1 MNPMKKMN
9 KATRTILLLFVVSG
23 VILAG
28 AWYRQGGAVK
38 AATPGARKVLFYVD
52 PMHPAYKS
60 DKPGIAP
67 DCGMELVP
75 VYDDV
80 TMGGTGSGASGP
92 PGTVNVSPEKQQL
105 LGVQVRPVERAAG
118 THTLRLLG
126 RVAADETRV
135 YKLIA
140 GVDGAVREVAPVT
153 TGSRVEKDQWLA
165 TYFSLETRVPIQA
178 YLSALDV
185 LDRAARVG
193 ETSGQ
198 IKAANGGS
206 QLSIERLKNLG
217 MSGNQIE
224 EIRRTREVPLT
235 VKIHAP
241 ASGFVLAR
249 NVSAGQNF
257 EKGTEWYR
265 IADLSR
271 VWILADV
278 YANEAHYLRPGVQ
291 AQVTLPEQQKSFPAK
306 ISEVLPQFDPNSRTL
321 KVRLE
326 ADNPGFAL
334 RPDMFVDVQVPIT
347 LPPAITVSTD
357 AVLDSGVKKTVFVDR
372 GEGIFEPRSVET
384 GWRLGDRIE
393 IVEGLKPGER
403 VVVSGTFLFDSESR
417 MKLAAFGIYGERHGA
432 QDRPGHENGSHD
444 HGNHQP

>member
-1 MNPMKKMN
+1 MNKMK
-9 KATRTILLLFVVSG
+9 KATRTILLLLVVAG
-23 VILAG
+23 VFLAG
-28 AWYRQGGAVK
+28 AWYSQRGAVS
-38 AATPGARKVLFYVD
+38 AATPGARKVLYYVD

-75 VYDDV
+75 VYEDANMV
-80 TMGGTGSGASGP
+80 GAGSGASGP
-92 PGTVNVSPEKQQL
+92 PGTLNISPEKQQL
-105 LGVQVRPVERAAG
+105 LGVRVRPVEKAAG

-135 YKLIA
+135 YKLVA
-140 GVDGAVREVAPVT
+140 GLDGQMREVAPVT

-165 TYFSLETRVPIQA
+165 TYFSLETRIPIQG

-193 ETSGQ
+193 ETPGQ
-198 IKAANGGS
+198 LKAADAGS
-206 QLSIERLKNLG
+206 QVSIERLKNFG
-217 MSGNQIE
+217 MSVTQIE
-224 EIRRTREVPLT
+224 EVRRTRDIPMT

-241 ASGFVLAR
+241 ANGFVLAR
-249 NVSAGQNF
+249 NVSPGQNF
-257 EKGTEWYR
+257 EKGAEWYR

-278 YANEAHYLRPGVQ
+278 YVNEARYLRPGVQ
-291 AQVTLPEQQKSFPAK
+291 AKVSLPEQGRSIPAK
-306 ISEVLPQFDPNSRTL
+306 ISEVLPQFDANSRTL

-326 ADNPGFAL
+326 VDNPGFIL
-334 RPDMFVDVQVPIT
+334 RPDMFVDVQLPIT
-347 LPPAITVSTD
+347 LPPAITVSAD

-393 IVEGLKPGER
+393 IVGGLKPGER
-403 VVVSGTFLFDSESR
+403 VVVSGTFLLDSESR
-417 MKLAAFGIYGERHGA
+417 MKLAAAGIHG
-432 QDRPGHENGSHD
+432 DVPGTHNPPNPPGQNHGSHD
-444 HGNHQP
+444 HGAHQQ